1 MVRFSADDFVDTASY
16 EEAINRLGYIFYSVD
31 DGKQAVANL
40 SDWCDTLAN
49 RAKFEMR
56 LRSGDRYYSL
66 TKNVIYDYLTKQELV
81 SPHYFSTRKTQS
93 ISLDMKLVLE
103 KILKNGMATEFLTQY
118 MAHRSMKSKRDSL
131 RKLVEGCQNS
141 AAKDRYGRDL
151 AKIPFIAS
159 EQVNRR
165 FNYKN
170 YDIIS
175 QIPKSEASMIGVEDG
190 YFLAWG
196 DFAQSDFRVA
206 YNLFMRSPE
215 NDEIM
220 NCYEDKYE
228 ALARIVSKSLG
239 REFDL
244 DKFKTDRKLYKKL
257 TLATV
262 YGMADSGVPEE
273 NEFIQMFSQFL
284 STCDKYVEYRKR
296 ISDNSLMQT
305 PIRITSYFGY
315 DQYAMPDSRNAGK
328 LMHDA
333 LNMPNQTGTSELV
346 ILTVNSILE
355 TARECGLSEDQFG
368 LYLTR
373 HDEPIF
379 RIKEDVMEYLWIL
392 KKHSTILVDDW
403 TPLRMDFNFGYKY
416 KVSDEML
423 EQKASE
429 IFNNYKEE
437 VVTDN
442 VVDTKR
448 RKDYYPLLPL
458 LKLKFHYI
466 SLVDVGTTVAV
477 FEEAETGKAVFILL
491 DTVDKNEVID
501 AMRYRIQ
508 QVSEKLVDKYSAV
521 FVLNNFKDGEDFF
534 DGVRVR
540 YKQEF
545 NANMNSVI
553 ELCRGM
559 TKMYCDRESIEA
571 PERCT
576 TPLNS
581 FPEKLE
587 DLYLEDK

>member
-1 MVRFSADDFVDTASY
+1 M
-16 EEAINRLGYIFYSVD
+16 NR
-31 DGKQAVANL
+31 
-40 SDWCDTLAN
+40 
-49 RAKFEMR
+49 
-56 LRSGDRYYSL
+56 
-66 TKNVIYDYLTKQELV
+66 
-81 SPHYFSTRKTQS
+81 
-93 ISLDMKLVLE
+93 
-103 KILKNGMATEFLTQY
+103 
-118 MAHRSMKSKRDSL
+118 
-131 RKLVEGCQNS
+131 
-141 AAKDRYGRDL
+141 
-151 AKIPFIAS
+151 
-159 EQVNRR
+159 
-165 FNYKN
+165 
-170 YDIIS
+170 
-175 QIPKSEASMIGVEDG
+175 
-190 YFLAWG
+190 
-196 DFAQSDFRVA
+196 
-206 YNLFMRSPE
+206 
-215 NDEIM
+215 
-220 NCYEDKYE
+220 YEDKYE

-355 TARECGLSEDQFG
+355 TARKCGLSEDQFG

-559 TKMYCDRESIEA
+559 TKMYCDRECIEA

>member
-1 MVRFSADDFVDTASY
+1 
-16 EEAINRLGYIFYSVD
+16 
-31 DGKQAVANL
+31 
-40 SDWCDTLAN
+40 
-49 RAKFEMR
+49 
-56 LRSGDRYYSL
+56 
-66 TKNVIYDYLTKQELV
+66 
-81 SPHYFSTRKTQS
+81 
-93 ISLDMKLVLE
+93 
-103 KILKNGMATEFLTQY
+103 MATEFLTQY

-131 RKLVEGCQNS
+131 RKLVEGCKNS
-141 AAKDRYGRDL
+141 VAKDRYGRDL

-220 NCYEDKYE
+220 NRYEDKYE

-315 DQYAMPDSRNAGK
+315 DQYAMPDSRNADK
-328 LMHDA
+328 LMYDA

-379 RIKEDVMEYLWIL
+379 RIKEDAMEYLWIL

-403 TPLRMDFNFGYKY
+403 TPLRM
-416 KVSDEML
+416 VS
-423 EQKASE
+423 
-429 IFNNYKEE
+429 I
-437 VVTDN
+437 
-442 VVDTKR
+442 
-448 RKDYYPLLPL
+448 
-458 LKLKFHYI
+458 
-466 SLVDVGTTVAV
+466 
-477 FEEAETGKAVFILL
+477 L
-491 DTVDKNEVID
+491 DTNT
-501 AMRYRIQ
+501 R
-508 QVSEKLVDKYSAV
+508 
-521 FVLNNFKDGEDFF
+521 
-534 DGVRVR
+534 
-540 YKQEF
+540 
-545 NANMNSVI
+545 
-553 ELCRGM
+553 
-559 TKMYCDRESIEA
+559 
-571 PERCT
+571 
-576 TPLNS
+576 
-581 FPEKLE
+581 
-587 DLYLEDK
+587 

>member
-1 MVRFSADDFVDTASY
+1 
-16 EEAINRLGYIFYSVD
+16 
-31 DGKQAVANL
+31 
-40 SDWCDTLAN
+40 
-49 RAKFEMR
+49 
-56 LRSGDRYYSL
+56 
-66 TKNVIYDYLTKQELV
+66 
-81 SPHYFSTRKTQS
+81 
-93 ISLDMKLVLE
+93 
-103 KILKNGMATEFLTQY
+103 
-118 MAHRSMKSKRDSL
+118 
-131 RKLVEGCQNS
+131 
-141 AAKDRYGRDL
+141 
-151 AKIPFIAS
+151 
-159 EQVNRR
+159 
-165 FNYKN
+165 
-170 YDIIS
+170 
-175 QIPKSEASMIGVEDG
+175 
-190 YFLAWG
+190 
-196 DFAQSDFRVA
+196 
-206 YNLFMRSPE
+206 
-215 NDEIM
+215 
-220 NCYEDKYE
+220 
-228 ALARIVSKSLG
+228 
-239 REFDL
+239 
-244 DKFKTDRKLYKKL
+244 
-257 TLATV
+257 
-262 YGMADSGVPEE
+262 
-273 NEFIQMFSQFL
+273 
-284 STCDKYVEYRKR
+284 
-296 ISDNSLMQT
+296 MQT

-559 TKMYCDRESIEA
+559 TKMYCDREGIAA

-576 TPLNS
+576 IPLNS